1 MPEQAGEDRA
11 RGRRIDRRLFLRLA
25 FLAAGLITAALA
37 VRLALRLASL
47 RRHAG
52 EKPAAWMPI
61 GYVARIHGVDPVALR
76 AALGLGTDV
85 PDRRTIEEIASERSV
100 PLDAFIAEVEA
111 AVTRL
116 KQAGAG

>member
-1 MPEQAGEDRA
+1 MPEQPREDSA
-11 RGRRIDRRLFLRLA
+11 RGRRIDRRLVLRLA
-25 FLAAGLITAALA
+25 FLAAGLITTALA
-37 VRLALRLASL
+37 VRFALRLTSL

-52 EKPAAWMPI
+52 ERPAAWMPI
-61 GYVARIHGVDPVALR
+61 GYVARIHGIDPVALR

-100 PLDAFIAEVEA
+100 PLDAFIAEVET
-111 AVTRL
+111 AVARL